1 MTETDLLTQGVGNET
16 EVADWKASLP
26 EELKAD
32 PSLSPIKD
40 ITGLVKSY
48 VNAQKLIGGEKV
60 AIPKDESDG
69 QWEVVYNRL
78 GRPESPDK
86 YSLVKPEGLPD
97 YDEGAEKAFRE
108 QAHKL
113 GLSDRQ
119 AKGLFEWYGST
130 AGEKFASASEAQ
142 KASLEQGL
150 TALKAEWGQSFADK
164 VAQAQKAVGFYGDDE
179 LKGFLNESGLGN
191 HPAMVK
197 LFAKLGSGLKED
209 GLRGT
214 QGTGLAPADAK
225 TQINSI
231 LNDRNHPYHDRYKPG
246 HNEAVAEM
254 LKLHEAASPQE
265 V

>member
-1 MTETDLLTQGVGNET
+1 MSDTDLQTQGIG
-16 EVADWKASLP
+16 EVQDWKASLP
-26 EELKAD
+26 EDIKAD
-32 PSLSPIKD
+32 PSLAPIKD
-40 ITGLVKSY
+40 LAGLAKSY

-60 AIPKDESDG
+60 AVPKDDTDP
-69 QWEVVYNRL
+69 QWDVVYNRL

-86 YSLVKPEGLPD
+86 YDLAKPEGLPD

-108 QAHKL
+108 QAHRL
-113 GLSDRQ
+113 GLTAKQ
-119 AKGLFEWYGST
+119 AKGLFDWYGAM
-130 AGEKFASASEAQ
+130 AGEKFAAASEAQ
-142 KASLEQGL
+142 KATMEQGL
-150 TALKAEWGQSFADK
+150 NALKAEWGQTFNDK

-214 QGTGLAPADAK
+214 QGTGLTPADAK
-225 TQINSI
+225 TKINAI
-231 LNDRNHPYHDRYKPG
+231 LTDGQHPYHDRYKPG

-254 LKLHEAASPQE
+254 LKLHEAAYPQE